1 MWYALIKQPYREK
14 GGINMSDSRDLWMV
28 GDLLDAMSGS
38 NVPSYVTM
46 VMQEI
51 QAWLM
56 SVVSEDY
63 IVDSVDVASGEH
75 PLSAD
80 LDYLFSRVEWAASHA
95 DILPILKGPPKME
108 DAIILSVGP
117 IILDEGLRMMVDH
130 TALFA
135 DDVCKR
141 VWLISDTWVTGDV
154 LSYVPHLGALR
165 GRGVETHFMLVTP
178 WNYGEIPWNS
188 GNDKNSK

>member
-1 MWYALIKQPYREK
+1 MWYALVINCIRKK

-46 VMQEI
+46 VIKEI
-51 QAWLM
+51 QTWLM

-63 IVDSVDVASGEH
+63 IVDSADVASGEH

-80 LDYLFSRVEWAASHA
+80 LDYLFSRVEWAASYA
-95 DILPILKGPPKME
+95 DILPILKDTPKMG
-108 DAIILSVGP
+108 DALILSVGP

-130 TALFA
+130 MALFA
-135 DDVCKR
+135 GDVCKR
-141 VWLISDTWVTGDV
+141 AWVISDTWVIGDV
-154 LSYVPHLGALR
+154 LSYVPHLSSLRKRGAEVR
-165 GRGVETHFMLVTP
+165 FILVTP
-178 WNYGEIPWNS
+178 WSYCEIPWNDAT
-188 GNDKNSK
+188 GERK